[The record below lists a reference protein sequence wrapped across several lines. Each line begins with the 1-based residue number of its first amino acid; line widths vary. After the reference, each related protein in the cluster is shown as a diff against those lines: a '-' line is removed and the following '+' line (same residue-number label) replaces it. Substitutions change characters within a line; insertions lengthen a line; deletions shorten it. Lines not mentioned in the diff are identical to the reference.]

1 MKADSTFIDFA
12 LAGADREGG
21 FMSVRHCFTAA
32 VAIAAAITAA
42 PAAADIVGETVT
54 YKVDGRTYAGYY
66 ARNTALGAD
75 QPTVLIIHDWD
86 GLGDYERRRAR
97 MLAEQGY
104 AAFAADLYGQGVRP
118 DTLEGKKRESGALYQ
133 DRQAMRARMRGALDR
148 LSELDGASA
157 DEVVAIGYCFGG
169 SAVLELARSGAEL
182 DGFVPFHGGLG
193 TPEGQDYAN
202 VQGPLLILHGTQD
215 SVSGLDDV
223 ADLTQRLDQADADY
237 RVELYGGARHAFTV
251 WTSEQRYHP
260 QADLRS
266 WAALQDFLTRE
277 LK

>member
-1 MKADSTFIDFA
+1 MQFTHKAAAAAASA
-12 LAGADREGG
+12 LAAL
-21 FMSVRHCFTAA
+21 ALLA
-32 VAIAAAITAA
+32 Q
-42 PAAADIVGETVT
+42 PAAADIVGESVT
-54 YKVDGRTYAGYY
+54 YEVNGQTYEGYY
-66 ARNTALGAD
+66 ARNTALGD
-75 QPTVLIIHDWD
+75 NQPTVMIIHDWD
-86 GLGDYERRRAR
+86 GLGDYERRRAQ

-118 DTLEGKKRESGALYQ
+118 DTLEGKKREIGELGGA
-133 DRQAMRARMRGALDR
+133 D
-148 LSELDGASA
+148 A
-157 DEVVAIGYCFGG
+157 DNVVAIGYCFGG

-182 DGFVPFHGGLG
+182 EGFVPFHGGLG

-223 ADLTQRLDQADADY
+223 ADLTQGLDAADADY

-251 WTSEQRYHP
+251 WTSAERYHP

-266 WAALQDFLTRE
+266 WTALGDFLTRE

>member
-1 MKADSTFIDFA
+1 MQ
-12 LAGADREGG
+12 
-21 FMSVRHCFTAA
+21 FTHK
-32 VAIAAAITAA
+32 AAAAAA
-42 PAAADIVGETVT
+42 PALAALALLAAPAQADIVGEPVT
-54 YKVDGRTYAGYY
+54 YQIGGQTYEGYY

-75 QPTVLIIHDWD
+75 QPTVLMIHDWD
-86 GLGDYERRRAR
+86 GLGDYERRRAQ

-104 AAFAADLYGQGVRP
+104 AVFAADLYGQGVRP

-133 DRQAMRARMRGALDR
+133 DRAAMRARMQGALDQIA
-148 LSELDGASA
+148 ELDGASA
-157 DEVVAIGYCFGG
+157 DQVVAIGYCFGG

-193 TPEGQDYAN
+193 TPEGQDYSD

-223 ADLTQRLDQADADY
+223 ADLTDRLDAAGADY

-251 WTSEQRYHP
+251 WTSEERYHP

-266 WAALQDFLTRE
+266 WAALGDFLTRE

>member
-1 MKADSTFIDFA
+1 MQFPHKAAAAAAPLLAA
-12 LAGADREGG
+12 LALLAQ
-21 FMSVRHCFTAA
+21 
-32 VAIAAAITAA
+32 
-42 PAAADIVGETVT
+42 PATADIVGESVT
-54 YKVDGRTYAGYY
+54 YEVNGETYEGYY
-66 ARNTALGAD
+66 ARNTALGEN
-75 QPTVLIIHDWD
+75 QPTVMIIHDWD
-86 GLGDYERRRAR
+86 GLGDYERRRAQ

-118 DTLEGKKRESGALYQ
+118 DTLEGKQRESGALYQ
-133 DRQAMRARMRGALDR
+133 DRAAMRARMQGALDQIG
-148 LSELDGASA
+148 ELGGADA
-157 DEVVAIGYCFGG
+157 DNVVAIGYCFGG

-182 DGFVPFHGGLG
+182 EGFVPFHGGLG

-223 ADLTQRLDQADADY
+223 ADLTQRLDAAGADY

-251 WTSEQRYHP
+251 WTSAERYHP

-266 WAALQDFLTRE
+266 WAALGDFLTRE
-277 LK
+277 LE

>member
-1 MKADSTFIDFA
+1 MKFTHKAAAATAPA
-12 LAGADREGG
+12 LAALALLA
-21 FMSVRHCFTAA
+21 T
-32 VAIAAAITAA
+32 
-42 PAAADIVGETVT
+42 PAQADIVGESVT
-54 YKVDGRTYAGYY
+54 YEVGGQTYEGYY

-75 QPTVLIIHDWD
+75 QPTVMIIHDWD
-86 GLGDYERRRAR
+86 GLGDYERRRAQ

-104 AAFAADLYGQGVRP
+104 AVFAADLYGQGVRP

-133 DRQAMRARMRGALDR
+133 DREAMRARMQGALDQIA
-148 LSELDGASA
+148 ELDGASA
-157 DEVVAIGYCFGG
+157 DNVVAIGYCFGG
-169 SAVLELARSGAEL
+169 SAVLELARAGAALE
-182 DGFVPFHGGLG
+182 GFVPFHGGLG
-193 TPEGQDYAN
+193 TPDGQDYAD

-223 ADLTQRLDQADADY
+223 ADLTQQLDAAGADY

-251 WTSEQRYHP
+251 WTSQERYHP

>member
-1 MKADSTFIDFA
+1 MRYALKLTSA
-12 LAGADREGG
+12 LAALL
-21 FMSVRHCFTAA
+21 M
-32 VAIAAAITAA
+32 IAG
-42 PAAADIVGETVT
+42 PARADIVGESVT
-54 YKVDGRTYAGYY
+54 YEVNGETYEGYY
-66 ARNTALGAD
+66 ARNTALGEN
-75 QPTVLIIHDWD
+75 QPTVMIIHDWD
-86 GLGDYERRRAR
+86 GLGDYERRRAQ

-104 AAFAADLYGQGVRP
+104 AAFAADLYGEGVRP

-133 DRQAMRARMRGALDR
+133 DRAAMRARMQGALDQ
-148 LSELDGASA
+148 LGELDGASA
-157 DEVVAIGYCFGG
+157 DSVVAIGYCFGG
-169 SAVLELARSGAEL
+169 SAVLELARSGADL

-193 TPEGQDYAN
+193 TPQGQDYAD

-223 ADLTQRLDQADADY
+223 ADLTQRLDEAGADY

-251 WTSEQRYHP
+251 WTSSERYHP

-266 WAALQDFLTRE
+266 WAALQEFLTRR